1 MGRPVKSVIRKHARV
16 MPGSVGI
23 WPRSLHQLKVQ
34 KNRSKNLEEKT
45 HINKFGRPAETQE
58 VIIFKYHTYIYREKS
73 GDKTPQSHVLQTSNR
88 NHTETNLL

>member
-1 MGRPVKSVIRKHARV
+1 LAAKFTSVEGAEEQVKK
-16 MPGSVGI
+16 
-23 WPRSLHQLKVQ
+23 K
-34 KNRSKNLEEKT
+34 LEEKT

-73 GDKTPQSHVLQTSNR
+73 GAKTPQSHVLQTSNR